1 MARPF
6 QVPYEPEYET
16 LTSPSTNTP
25 VAPQARG
32 ETPISFK
39 TNVNRAKTKRWV
51 EAKKYSYDGNDWGDD
66 EYEEYDDEPLPM
78 PQPANFSQSTNDLS
92 RIAPRDPSRPPLPS
106 MDRSR
111 SMDQVATLGVGP
123 AESRSRSADRNAVEG
138 TAGSAPSNKPLPF
151 VRPADIYKR
160 MQERRQQ
167 SPDTPRNDSPSGLG
181 RSHPEPVSTS
191 QLPATAD
198 HELQL
203 GPGSNASKD
212 GCHGK
217 VDDSSA
223 TPRTAPGAASLEL
236 PDFKRLSGFD
246 ADFLASDSSVQKEQS
261 SDPQQTHQL
270 QHNPSL
276 GFRSVVHQ
284 AFDVPDTPSTTVD
297 SVARSNSDSTSVISP
312 IIGARGPNEEKT
324 PTIVEEPGE
333 ISTPKDTND
342 QAMLFKPGH
351 RRDLSL
357 PSPGNSPSRKP
368 IINNSAEAT
377 PPSVLAEMS
386 SETPSDS
393 PRDSSSSFHQP
404 LPHRAS
410 VLLPQTGSDRD
421 LPAPLNF
428 GANPPADSPI
438 KSHEEIPV
446 IIPSN
451 SAETSPQD
459 TESDRLR
466 KEIIR
471 SLSRETTPSAETEQQ
486 NPIRPQTARQDTE
499 ISQQDSLIPSEYERY
514 WSEQVESSPQDLKPP
529 APVYGASQNVP
540 QQDLYSTSPM
550 SDPAPA
556 APAQP
561 TSEPKLKRRFS
572 WESSSSEEVPPVEFQ
587 AASPSAIPIPGQF
600 PLANDTTE
608 LAPETVPNETEMAT
622 NRDLQQTPE
631 KPKLTLVTP
640 AAMENSSDSNE
651 SYLPEVINRQSM
663 EQRSPLPE
671 PKMPPTVEPTL
682 LGFRDIMGIQSSD
695 ERVRAFDR
703 TRDQFTTIDT
713 GLKNWLQVVI
723 RAHPEHMD
731 VVEQSMKAPSVEPKA
746 VVSKGKFPKLS
757 SLGHFTSSNQDGP
770 PPGSGHVRR
779 PSAPLG
785 SIMNKQ
791 QVEQR
796 GKDLLHTAG
805 ALGGRAGEAAK
816 GFFAKG
822 RNKLKR
828 GETDK
833 GFHRVRGYRREIQ
846 LSDFQSAIDQNEAET
861 MTLKRNAVQFASLP
875 IIRRAGDLVESTQL
889 RWDVEPQQAAASE
902 SRRRSADDINIA
914 FLHRQMNTQ
923 GRILRKPLPSEMM
936 VSSHST
942 ALSSSSAL
950 QAPLPSILRRK
961 TVSTM
966 TKIDRKPLK
975 GDDKRRFPVNA
986 TVATYYCVDSNCGK
1000 EAGLAQAT
1008 AKPQERGELLTAPY
1022 QNATFYSGLSDKIT
1036 NKNAINDGKVSPC
1049 DAEDAEAP
1057 PPAGAHLLGRVWRG
1071 LEPSPVD
1078 LATSTRLSVPPP
1090 LHCISTPPI
1099 SSLGT
1104 LEAYSGLQP
1113 SSGLGL
1119 ARPSQSPSARAEI
1132 SLNLIGVGQPENLNP
1147 SNMLGPANQMP
1158 VPSVAGT
1165 ATTPSPGLSRWYA
1178 GRSRLSSDEA
1188 EIFTHS
1194 RGVSHSSETPGF
1206 PYESGSVAGSSSPR
1220 TGSNA
1225 QVSQDDL
1232 FDADL
1237 AARGSPQRNQ
1247 ASPQS
1252 KPPTEMFRLFRRNR
1266 GPSFSDEPSPKTDRS
1281 RRGAFDRLGAWFGR
1295 SQQQQQ
1301 NKTQAHGRA
1310 PESSVAQTMEWLRPV
1325 SSHPA
1330 PGHTRF
1336 YSDDQTG
1343 RGRRRSNVESQT
1355 SFEGQ
1360 HPPPEGYFA
1369 PESFSRFRRSP
1380 RASKSSQQLA
1390 AAASASLSQQ
1400 PDSRLAPPDRLPS
1413 PAGSFSYSGR
1423 VSPQSPPPPAPP
1435 PHLQLYYQQQP
1446 MTLPPSPHHSQLS
1459 PQLSPPPHLTSPIPQ
1474 AIPRTPPSRGR
1485 SVDRA
1490 YAQDLHLRSRSPKT
1504 FPPRPEERSYP
1515 STDTSDP
1522 ANNLGTFRSNPR
1534 TSRIG
1539 DQELPWKLTLPS
1551 DSDEEHAAGA
1561 TATEG
1566 ERSWLESTT
1575 QRLLQSSR
1583 LPTYEE
1589 DSEVHGQ
1596 PQQPVVP
1603 DEKAA
1608 TDQSGDQN
1616 REQVQGQDQ
1625 AQAQSQHHPH
1635 RGEAR
1640 AVNADDAPV
1649 ELPVQWDDDSGEE
1662 ITMSSTAYPG
1672 QEWRPLGFSGWEY

>member
-25 VAPQARG
+25 VAPQAG
-32 ETPISFK
+32 GGTPVSFK

-92 RIAPRDPSRPPLPS
+92 RLAPRDPSRPPLPS

-138 TAGSAPSNKPLPF
+138 AAGSAPWNKPLPF

-203 GPGSNASKD
+203 GPGSNAPNVV
-212 GCHGK
+212 GHGK

-223 TPRTAPGAASLEL
+223 TPTTAPGAASLEL
-236 PDFKRLSGFD
+236 PDVRRLSGFD

-333 ISTPKDTND
+333 TSTPKDTNN
-342 QAMLFKPGH
+342 QAMIFKPGH

-368 IINNSAEAT
+368 IVNNSAEAT

-428 GANPPADSPI
+428 GASPPADSPI

-529 APVYGASQNVP
+529 APVYGASQNVS

-550 SDPAPA
+550 SDPAPAA

-572 WESSSSEEVPPVEFQ
+572 WESSSSEEVPPVELQ

-600 PLANDTTE
+600 PVANDTTE

-671 PKMPPTVEPTL
+671 PKMPSTVEPML

-703 TRDQFTTIDT
+703 TRDQFATIDT

-816 GFFAKG
+816 GLFAKG

-846 LSDFQSAIDQNEAET
+846 LSDFQSAIDQNEAERT
-861 MTLKRNAVQFASLP
+861 TLKRNAVQFASLP
-875 IIRRAGDLVESTQL
+875 IIRRAGDLIESTQQ
-889 RWDVEPQQAAASE
+889 RWDVEPQQAAA
-902 SRRRSADDINIA
+902 N
-914 FLHRQMNTQ
+914 
-923 GRILRKPLPSEMM
+923 
-936 VSSHST
+936 
-942 ALSSSSAL
+942 
-950 QAPLPSILRRK
+950 
-961 TVSTM
+961 
-966 TKIDRKPLK
+966 RKPLK
-975 GDDKRRFPVNA
+975 SDGKRRFPVDA

-1000 EAGLAQAT
+1000 EAGLAQTT
-1008 AKPQERGELLTAPY
+1008 AKPQERGGLLTVPY

-1036 NKNAINDGKVSPC
+1036 NKNATDDGKISPG
-1049 DAEDAEAP
+1049 DAEDADAP
-1057 PPAGAHLLGRVWRG
+1057 PPAGAHLLDRVWRG

-1090 LHCISTPPI
+1090 LHCISTPSI

-1113 SSGLGL
+1113 SSRLGL
-1119 ARPSQSPSARAEI
+1119 ARPSQSASARAEI

-1147 SNMLGPANQMP
+1147 SNMVSPANQTP

-1178 GRSRLSSDEA
+1178 RRSRLSSDEA

-1194 RGVSHSSETPGF
+1194 RGVSRSSETPSF

-1225 QVSQDDL
+1225 QISQDDL

-1237 AARGSPQRNQ
+1237 AARGSPQRKL

-1336 YSDDQTG
+1336 YSDDRTG

-1360 HPPPEGYFA
+1360 NPPPEGYFA

-1380 RASKSSQQLA
+1380 RASKSSQQ
-1390 AAASASLSQQ
+1390 
-1400 PDSRLAPPDRLPS
+1400 
-1413 PAGSFSYSGR
+1413 
-1423 VSPQSPPPPAPP
+1423 
-1435 PHLQLYYQQQP
+1435 
-1446 MTLPPSPHHSQLS
+1446 
-1459 PQLSPPPHLTSPIPQ
+1459 
-1474 AIPRTPPSRGR
+1474 
-1485 SVDRA
+1485 
-1490 YAQDLHLRSRSPKT
+1490 
-1504 FPPRPEERSYP
+1504 
-1515 STDTSDP
+1515 
-1522 ANNLGTFRSNPR
+1522 
-1534 TSRIG
+1534 
-1539 DQELPWKLTLPS
+1539 
-1551 DSDEEHAAGA
+1551 
-1561 TATEG
+1561 
-1566 ERSWLESTT
+1566 
-1575 QRLLQSSR
+1575 
-1583 LPTYEE
+1583 
-1589 DSEVHGQ
+1589 
-1596 PQQPVVP
+1596 
-1603 DEKAA
+1603 
-1608 TDQSGDQN
+1608 
-1616 REQVQGQDQ
+1616 
-1625 AQAQSQHHPH
+1625 
-1635 RGEAR
+1635 
-1640 AVNADDAPV
+1640 
-1649 ELPVQWDDDSGEE
+1649 
-1662 ITMSSTAYPG
+1662 
-1672 QEWRPLGFSGWEY
+1672 

>member
-1 MARPF
+1 MARPL

-16 LTSPSTNTP
+16 LSSPSTTTP

-32 ETPISFK
+32 GTPISFK

-66 EYEEYDDEPLPM
+66 DYEEYDDEPLPM
-78 PQPANFSQSTNDLS
+78 PQPASFSQSTNDLS
-92 RIAPRDPSRPPLPS
+92 RVAPRDPLRPPLPS

-123 AESRSRSADRNAVEG
+123 AGSRSRSADRNAVEG
-138 TAGSAPSNKPLPF
+138 PAGSAPSNKPLPF

-167 SPDTPRNDSPSGLG
+167 SPDTPRLPSGPG
-181 RSHPEPVSTS
+181 RSPTEPMSTS
-191 QLPATAD
+191 QPPATAD
-198 HELQL
+198 QELHL
-203 GPGSNASKD
+203 GPGSNV
-212 GCHGK
+212 GHGK
-217 VDDSSA
+217 VDDPSA

-236 PDFKRLSGFD
+236 PDVRGISGFD

-261 SDPQQTHQL
+261 SDSQQTHQL

-312 IIGARGPNEEKT
+312 IISTHGPNEEKT

-342 QAMLFKPGH
+342 QAMVFKPGH

-386 SETPSDS
+386 SETPADS
-393 PRDSSSSFHQP
+393 PRDSSSSFQQP

-428 GANPPADSPI
+428 GANPAADSPI

-486 NPIRPQTARQDTE
+486 TPNRPQTARQDTE
-499 ISQQDSLIPSEYERY
+499 TSRPDSLIPSEYEKY
-514 WSEQVESSPQDLKPP
+514 WSEQVESSPQDLRPP
-529 APVYGASQNVP
+529 APVYGASQNSS
-540 QQDLYSTSPM
+540 QQDLYTSSPM
-550 SDPAPA
+550 SAPVPT

-572 WESSSSEEVPPVEFQ
+572 WESSSEEEEVPPADLQ

-600 PLANDTTE
+600 PVANDATE
-608 LAPETVPNETEMAT
+608 LAPEAVPNESEMAT
-622 NRDLQQTPE
+622 DRGHEADVQQTPE

-640 AAMENSSDSNE
+640 TAMENSSDSNE
-651 SYLPEVINRQSM
+651 SYLPEVINRQSL
-663 EQRSPLPE
+663 EERSPLPE
-671 PKMPPTVEPTL
+671 PKMPPMVEPTL
-682 LGFRDIMGIQSSD
+682 LGFRDIMGIQSSE

-703 TRDQFTTIDT
+703 TRDQFSTIDT

-746 VVSKGKFPKLS
+746 VAPKGKFPKLS

-770 PPGSGHVRR
+770 PSGPGHARR

-816 GFFAKG
+816 GLFAKG

-828 GETDK
+828 GEAEK

-846 LSDFQSAIDQNEAET
+846 LSDFQSAIDQSEAEST
-861 MTLKRNAVQFASLP
+861 ALKRNTVQFASLP
-875 IIRRAGDLVESTQL
+875 IIRRTGGLTESTQL
-889 RWDVEPQQAAASE
+889 PWDVEPQHAAASE
-902 SRRRSADDINIA
+902 SRRRSADEINIA
-914 FLHRQMNTQ
+914 FLHRQLNTQ
-923 GRILRKPLPSEMM
+923 GRILRKPLPSEMIRR
-936 VSSHST
+936 SHSK
-942 ALSSSSAL
+942 ALSSSPASKA
-950 QAPLPSILRRK
+950 QLPSILRRK
-961 TVSTM
+961 TVAAM
-966 TKIDRKPLK
+966 TKIYRKPLES
-975 GDDKRRFPVNA
+975 DDKRRFPVDA
-986 TVATYYCVDSNCGK
+986 TVATLATGYCVDSNCGQ
-1000 EAGLAQAT
+1000 EAGLTQAN
-1008 AKPQERGELLTAPY
+1008 AKPQERGELLTGPY
-1022 QNATFYSGLSDKIT
+1022 QNAAFYSGLSDKIT
-1036 NKNAINDGKVSPC
+1036 SKNAIDDGKMSPGG
-1049 DAEDAEAP
+1049 AEDAEAP
-1057 PPAGAHLLGRVWRG
+1057 PPPGAHLLDRVWRG
-1071 LEPSPVD
+1071 LEQSPVD
-1078 LATSTRLSVPPP
+1078 LATSTRLPVPPP
-1090 LHCISTPPI
+1090 LRRISVPSI

-1104 LEAYSGLQP
+1104 LEAYSALQP
-1113 SSGLGL
+1113 SSRLGL
-1119 ARPSQSPSARAEI
+1119 ARPSHSASARAEI
-1132 SLNLIGVGQPENLNP
+1132 SLNLIGVGQPGNLNP
-1147 SNMLGPANQMP
+1147 SDMLSPANQTP

-1165 ATTPSPGLSRWYA
+1165 ATTQSPGLSRWHA
-1178 GRSRLSSDEA
+1178 RKSRVEA

-1194 RGVSHSSETPGF
+1194 RGVSGSSANPAFT
-1206 PYESGSVAGSSSPR
+1206 YESGSVAGSSSPR
-1220 TGSNA
+1220 TDSNA

-1237 AARGSPQRNQ
+1237 AARGSPPRKL
-1247 ASPQS
+1247 ASPKS
-1252 KPPTEMFRLFRRNR
+1252 KPPMEKFRLFRRNR
-1266 GPSFSDEPSPKTDRS
+1266 SPSFSDEPSPKTDRS
-1281 RRGAFDRLGAWFGR
+1281 RRRAFDRLGAWFGR

-1301 NKTQAHGRA
+1301 QQNNSQAHGRA

-1336 YSDDQTG
+1336 YSDDRTG
-1343 RGRRRSNVESQT
+1343 RSRRRSNVESQT

-1360 HPPPEGYFA
+1360 DPPPEGYFA

-1380 RASKSSQQLA
+1380 RASKSSQQQTA
-1390 AAASASLSQQ
+1390 VTR
-1400 PDSRLAPPDRLPS
+1400 RLLFIQRQGLPTITTTTCSSTAPPT
-1413 PAGSFSYSGR
+1413 
-1423 VSPQSPPPPAPP
+1423 PPPPTTTTTYDP
-1435 PHLQLYYQQQP
+1435 
-1446 MTLPPSPHHSQLS
+1446 TTKPPSSPTLS
-1459 PQLSPPPHLTSPIPQ
+1459 AALS
-1474 AIPRTPPSRGR
+1474 AILSTGLKTP
-1485 SVDRA
+1485 A
-1490 YAQDLHLRSRSPKT
+1490 K
-1504 FPPRPEERSYP
+1504 
-1515 STDTSDP
+1515 
-1522 ANNLGTFRSNPR
+1522 SNP
-1534 TSRIG
+1534 
-1539 DQELPWKLTLPS
+1539 
-1551 DSDEEHAAGA
+1551 
-1561 TATEG
+1561 
-1566 ERSWLESTT
+1566 
-1575 QRLLQSSR
+1575 
-1583 LPTYEE
+1583 
-1589 DSEVHGQ
+1589 
-1596 PQQPVVP
+1596 
-1603 DEKAA
+1603 
-1608 TDQSGDQN
+1608 
-1616 REQVQGQDQ
+1616 
-1625 AQAQSQHHPH
+1625 
-1635 RGEAR
+1635 
-1640 AVNADDAPV
+1640 
-1649 ELPVQWDDDSGEE
+1649 
-1662 ITMSSTAYPG
+1662 
-1672 QEWRPLGFSGWEY
+1672 